1 MDVPIGGMTVTQ
13 WLEALAAGVPSP
25 AGGSAAALAGAM
37 AAALA
42 EMVCRVTLARRQ
54 AASPAGAALEGDG
67 FLPGVLQD
75 ATRMRHELLQLA
87 TDDARAYENVVA
99 AYRLPH
105 NTPAEGGTRAQ
116 AIQEAMQRAT
126 QMPLDMARRAGALG
140 TIFGFLAE
148 QGAPTVAADITV
160 GSLLAEAALRGAA
173 RIVEVNL
180 RTIKDEA
187 FRSRIQAQLHEL
199 LSVQEERRKS
209 IFASIGPAPDADP

>member
-1 MDVPIGGMTVTQ
+1 MDVPISEMAVSP

-42 EMVCRVTLARRQ
+42 EMVCRVTLARRR
-54 AASPAGAALEGDG
+54 ASSPADVAPESDGELSGA
-67 FLPGVLQD
+67 LQD

-87 TDDARAYENVVA
+87 TDDARAYEGVVA

-105 NTPAEGGTRAQ
+105 YTPAEGGTRAQ
-116 AIQEAMQRAT
+116 AIQEALQRAT
-126 QMPLDMARRAGALG
+126 QTPLDMARLAGTLG

-148 QGAPTVAADITV
+148 QGVPTVAADITV
-160 GSLLAEAALRGAA
+160 GTLLADAVLRGAA

-180 RTIKDEA
+180 RTIEDET
-187 FRSRIQAQLHEL
+187 FCSTIQEQLHDL
-199 LSVQEERRKS
+199 LSIQEERERS
-209 IFASIGPAPDADP
+209 NFIFIGSSPDADP

>member
-1 MDVPIGGMTVTQ
+1 MDVPIGEVVVSS

-42 EMVCRVTLARRQ
+42 EMVCRVTLARRR
-54 AASPAGAALEGDG
+54 ASSPAGVAPESDGDLPDALRA
-67 FLPGVLQD
+67 

-87 TDDARAYENVVA
+87 TDDATAYESVVA

-105 NTPAEGGTRAQ
+105 NTPAERGTRAQ

-126 QMPLDMARRAGALG
+126 QTPLDMAKRAGALG
-140 TIFGFLAE
+140 TLFGFLAE
-148 QGAPTVAADITV
+148 QGVPPVAADITV
-160 GSLLAEAALRGAA
+160 GTLLAGAALRGAA

-180 RTIKDEA
+180 RAIEDETFCSTIQE
-187 FRSRIQAQLHEL
+187 QLHDL
-199 LSVQEERRKS
+199 LSVQEAHGKS
-209 IFASIGPAPDADP
+209 SFVSSGPATDADP